1 MPAHAEG
8 GGEVPDHIVFMVK
21 SSDVAEIRHAAN
33 WVLSRRRDLEMHAQ
47 RMGKRGKKKTST
59 NPFES
64 DDEGDSG
71 FLSERYKVFF
81 VPHITVVGEKILAD
95 SGILSS
101 CDIGE
106 LHLDLVPLDD
116 DLLSSEIE
124 NLLMENSV
132 DGITSGCHFTVARS
146 IMKLQ
151 RQYGIIQNV
160 KGIGKAAQSVIEK
173 IFSERI
179 ADARDDGEDAAVYD
193 ESEGQNIDTMVVI
206 DREVDFVTPLLTP
219 LTYEGLIDEVI
230 GIQNGYIKVDP
241 TLVEVEEVRL
251 RVDWKEKDNKKGTD
265 KVEATS
271 SQSQKKV
278 AVPLNSSDTLFD
290 VVRSQN
296 IEKLGSFLQD
306 QAKSIR
312 ESYASFRQNK
322 DASITE
328 IHQFVKQIPGLT
340 QNYKSLNQHINLAE
354 LVKKTTDG
362 LAFRQ
367 RWQTERA
374 MLEGETCYEYL
385 EDLIAADQPVLSV
398 LKLTCLQSLTNGGL
412 KSSKFDSLRRDIIQS
427 YGFDLMVVLNR
438 LEAVGAIKRRE
449 ISWTDSGNTW
459 NTLRKNLRLI
469 KDNVNVYEPDDIS
482 YVSSG
487 YAPLSVRLLQALLLG
502 GPGADTLRTLAR
514 VTEAQQE
521 KSHPLSFH
529 DALNRKKPS
538 PHPKDTQK
546 KVLLVYFLGG
556 ITFMEIAALRF
567 LSKSDSF
574 PFSIVIC
581 TTSITSGVKLLGELF

>member
-251 RVDWKEKDNKKGTD
+251 RVDWKENVILAGLGGRCKEIPARTLKN
-265 KVEATS
+265 TS
-271 SQSQKKV
+271 KHTQLFPMFPTPPPSFACRRKITKKV
-278 AVPLNSSDTLFD
+278 PTRLKQHPLNPRKRSPCRSTQATLF
-290 VVRSQN
+290 SMSS
-296 IEKLGSFLQD
+296 G
-306 QAKSIR
+306 AKTLR
-312 ESYASFRQNK
+312 
-322 DASITE
+322 
-328 IHQFVKQIPGLT
+328 
-340 QNYKSLNQHINLAE
+340 NLVPSCRTRPSCE
-354 LVKKTTDG
+354 
-362 LAFRQ
+362 
-367 RWQTERA
+367 
-374 MLEGETCYEYL
+374 
-385 EDLIAADQPVLSV
+385 
-398 LKLTCLQSLTNGGL
+398 
-412 KSSKFDSLRRDIIQS
+412 
-427 YGFDLMVVLNR
+427 
-438 LEAVGAIKRRE
+438 
-449 ISWTDSGNTW
+449 TDS
-459 NTLRKNLRLI
+459 RLDT
-469 KDNVNVYEPDDIS
+469 K
-482 YVSSG
+482 
-487 YAPLSVRLLQALLLG
+487 LQ
-502 GPGADTLRTLAR
+502 
-514 VTEAQQE
+514 V
-521 KSHPLSFH
+521 
-529 DALNRKKPS
+529 
-538 PHPKDTQK
+538 
-546 KVLLVYFLGG
+546 
-556 ITFMEIAALRF
+556 
-567 LSKSDSF
+567 SKSAHKPGRARKEDDRRF
-574 PFSIVIC
+574 GI
-581 TTSITSGVKLLGELF
+581 